1 MKVRLWT
8 ALLGACLG
16 AGTAGADYR
25 YVDIAV
31 ASGVDFNHRNG
42 AEGLRYLPETYGSGV
57 ALFDADGDGMLD
69 IYLVNAGALP
79 ALSQAAPAAN
89 RLFRRAPGGRYADA
103 TASAGVGDTGYGMG
117 AAVGD
122 YDNDG
127 RPDLYITNFGANVLY
142 RNGAPDRFIDVTGSA
157 GVGDEGWG
165 TSAAFADIDLD
176 GDLDLF
182 VGNYLDYP
190 TAEPLVCRIGNS
202 DERIYCDPRKFSG
215 QEDRLYINGGP
226 ETGWAF
232 ADRTREMGLASRA
245 GKELGVVFGDIDLD
259 GDPDLYL
266 ANDMAP
272 NMLYRNDGARFVEK
286 GLASGTSLNDEGGI
300 EAGMGVDM
308 ADADGDGYPDLFVT
322 NFQWES
328 NTLYRNLGNGFFY
341 DATVAAGITRASMA
355 YLGFGTGFLD
365 SDLDGDLDLFVA
377 NGHVY
382 DNVEKV
388 DGAANY
394 PQRNQLL
401 ENSGAGVF
409 VEPEGRGAGLE
420 LVQVSRGSAFGDIDN
435 DGDIDI
441 AVNNAND
448 RPALLRNDGADSGRW
463 LGFVLRGVASN
474 RDAIGARV
482 VVRTAG
488 RSQVREVRRTASYL
502 SASDPRLVFG
512 LGGEE
517 AAAEVEI
524 HWPAGAIDR
533 LWQVP
538 GNQYLQVEESTQK

>member
-142 RNGAPDRFIDVTGSA
+142 RNGAPDRFIDVTGPA

-226 ETGWAF
+226 DTGWAF

-308 ADADGDGYPDLFVT
+308 ADADGDGYTDLFVT

-377 NGHVY
+377 NGHVM
-382 DNVEKV
+382 DTV
-388 DGAANY
+388 DQVRPAQSY
-394 PQRNQLL
+394 PQPNQIFT
-401 ENSGAGVF
+401 NAG
-409 VEPEGRGAGLE
+409 GRTFADRSASMGPSLA
-420 LVQVSRGSAFGDIDN
+420 VADVSRATAVADYDN
-435 DGDIDI
+435 DGDLDLLVTNV
-441 AVNNAND
+441 AG
-448 RPALLRNDGADSGRW
+448 RPNLLRNDGGNRSHW
-463 LGFVLRGVASN
+463 LLVELVGAIPP
-474 RDAIGARV
+474 DALGARV
-482 VVRTAG
+482 TVAAGGVR
-488 RSQVREVRRTASYL
+488 QVRERQSAGSYL
-502 SASDPRLVFG
+502 SANDPRLHFG
-512 LGGEE
+512 LGS
-517 AAAEVEI
+517 AARADVTI
-524 HWPAGAIDR
+524 RWPDGSVQGLTGVAADQILR
-533 LWQVP
+533 VVQSP
-538 GNQYLQVEESTQK
+538 GR